1 MTNRILSIIFLIFFF
16 ATSAVFFFI
25 ALAVWLLT
33 VLFDRRLAILHQFM
47 SFWGV
52 LYLRAMP
59 GFSLAIEGREK
70 ARKGAT
76 YIIVSNHQSQLD
88 IMAAFGLFIHFKWV
102 SKAEVFRIPF
112 IGWAMSLNR
121 YIKLVRYDRK
131 GMLRMFRDAERTLS
145 SGSSVFFF
153 PEGTRSETGIV
164 GTFKSGAFVLAKKM
178 KLPILPIVINGTGKA
193 LPKGSLNFHGRHKIT
208 VKVLDEIAYNDFA
221 DIPAEDLAARVRD
234 LIAANVDEHKEA
246 NDAVV

>member
-1 MTNRILSIIFLIFFF
+1 MLFIIFLIFFF
-16 ATSAVFFFI
+16 ATSAVFFCI
-25 ALAVWLLT
+25 ALAVWLFT
-33 VLFDRRLAILHQFM
+33 VLFDKRLSILHQFM

-52 LYLRAMP
+52 FYIWAIP

-88 IMAAFGLFIHFKWV
+88 IMAAFGLFIPFKWV

-164 GTFKSGAFVLAKKM
+164 GPFKSGAFILAKKM
-178 KLPILPIVINGTGKA
+178 NLPILPIVINGTGKA
-193 LPKGSLNFHGRHKIT
+193 LPKGSLNFHGKQKIS
-208 VKVLDEIAYNDFA
+208 VKVLDEIAYDDFA
-221 DIPAEDLAARVRD
+221 DISSEDLAAKIRD
-234 LIAANVDEHKEA
+234 LIAANVDEERQAGFSKR
-246 NDAVV
+246 

>member
-1 MTNRILSIIFLIFFF
+1 MNRILSIIFIIFFF
-16 ATSAVFFFI
+16 ATSVVFFFI
-25 ALAVWLLT
+25 ALAGWLLT
-33 VLFDRRLAILHQFM
+33 VIFDKRLATLHQFM

-52 LYLRAMP
+52 FYIWAIP
-59 GFSLAIEGREK
+59 GFSLSIDGREK

-121 YIKLVRYDRK
+121 YIKLVRYNRK

-145 SGSSVFFF
+145 NGSSVFLF

-178 KLPILPIVINGTGKA
+178 KLPILPIAINGTGRA

-208 VKVLDEIAYNDFA
+208 VRVLDEIAYDDFA
-221 DIPAEDLAARVRD
+221 DIAPEEIAAKVRD
-234 LIAANVDEHKEA
+234 LIASNVDEHKEHA
-246 NDAVV
+246 